1 MSFISEQVF
10 GILGKKTKE
19 KIIVIESD
27 DWGLQR
33 MPSKK
38 AFDNLKKAGIP
49 VDTCPYNLN
58 DSLENVEDI
67 SRLNDICEI
76 FKDKNGNSL
85 RITANFIISNPDFEK
100 IKESNFEE
108 YSYLKINDIYNL
120 YQGNLNTL
128 TTIKEAYNNGTFIPQ
143 LHGREHLQVNH
154 WLNALRNGDNETCLA
169 FNQGVFGHPSVYGQ
183 NSGINFLSA
192 FHISTDNE
200 LKFIID
206 SVLDG
211 ASIFEEIFGF
221 KSDTFIAPRYIWPL
235 ELEIYLKEIGIK
247 SLQGTHVQL
256 VPRLNNINKHSLGKK
271 INWMGKRNVNGLGYL
286 CRNVFFEPTLK
297 PNFPW
302 EKDALRRIDTAFYWG
317 KPAIISTHRLNFMGG
332 FSSENRET
340 TLSRLQNLIQQVQKK
355 HKDVVFASSNEL
367 INL

>member
-1 MSFISEQVF
+1 MSFVSEQVF
-10 GILGKKTKE
+10 GILGNKTRK

-38 AFDNLKKAGIP
+38 AFENLKKAGFP
-49 VDTCPYNLN
+49 VETCPYNLN

-67 SRLNDICEI
+67 SRLNDFCEK

-85 RITANFIISNPDFEK
+85 KITANFIMSNPDFEK
-100 IKESNFEE
+100 VKESNFEE
-108 YSYLKINDIYNL
+108 YCYLKINDIYNF

-128 TTIKEAYNNGTFIPQ
+128 TTIKEAYKNGTFIPQ

-154 WLNALRNGDNETCLA
+154 WLNALRIGDNETWLA
-169 FNQGVFGHPSVYGQ
+169 FNEGVFGHPSNYGK

-192 FHISTDNE
+192 FHISSNNE

-206 SVLDG
+206 SVSDG
-211 ASIFEEIFGF
+211 ALIFKEIFGY

-235 ELEIYLKEIGIK
+235 ELESYFKDNDIK

-256 VPRLNNINKHSLGKK
+256 IPRLNNKNIHTLAKQ
-271 INWMGKRNVNGLGYL
+271 INWMGKRNKNGLGYL
-286 CRNVFFEPTLK
+286 CRNVFFEPTLR
-297 PNFPW
+297 PSFSW

-340 TLSRLQNLIQQVQKK
+340 TLSRLRNLIQQVQKK
-355 HKDVVFASSNEL
+355 HKEIVFASSNEL